1 MVFLVRRAGLPIV
14 VECGDV
20 VIFSAAHLH
29 RSIPNTTD
37 KTRFSAEVRTVY
49 MPDVVAGRGAP
60 QRRLGRGVAQAEV
73 VRPVRPSIASHE
85 YNLEA
90 CITHR

>member
-60 QRRLGRGVAQAEV
+60 NVDSAAASPKLKWFA
-73 VRPVRPSIASHE
+73 PSGPA
-85 YNLEA
+85 
-90 CITHR
+90 